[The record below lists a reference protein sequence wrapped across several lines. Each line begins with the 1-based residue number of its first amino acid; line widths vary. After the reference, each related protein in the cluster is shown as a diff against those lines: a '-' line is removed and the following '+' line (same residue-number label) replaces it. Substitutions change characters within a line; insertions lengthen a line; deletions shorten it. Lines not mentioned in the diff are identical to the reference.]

1 MKAVRKNQMQ
11 MLDIRNAMNQI
22 IKMPFTGLLTK
33 FKKPRKEESINT
45 EIG

>member
-1 MKAVRKNQMQ
+1 

-22 IKMPFTGLLTK
+22 IKMPFTGLVTK
-33 FKKPRKEESINT
+33 FKKPRKEESINK